1 MTEPNTP
8 VAPVGPHPAAAP
20 KASPV
25 ARWITVLAGLA
36 FLGGAVVIGH
46 DVWVRLQE
54 ADGQT
59 EWLPEL
65 YDQLTLNLIDITWV
79 AVAVGIVV
87 MLVGLALVIA
97 SLKPRQKTHLRV
109 QSPVSIWTRPVD
121 IARKSTFL
129 ATSQFGANHARTKA
143 DRNKLTLTTQTD
155 VQRPDVEQQAH
166 ETLVGEFQR
175 LEQVPA
181 ITIKT
186 EAPAP
191 VAEQEAK

>member
-97 SLKPRQKTHLRV
+97 GPRHHHQDR
-109 QSPVSIWTRPVD
+109 S
-121 IARKSTFL
+121 AST
-129 ATSQFGANHARTKA
+129 SC
-143 DRNKLTLTTQTD
+143 
-155 VQRPDVEQQAH
+155 
-166 ETLVGEFQR
+166 
-175 LEQVPA
+175 
-181 ITIKT
+181 
-186 EAPAP
+186 
-191 VAEQEAK
+191 